1 MTAGHR
7 GAQTVCKSPRQ
18 SQARTDARDARA
30 GGGSLHL
37 DRNSPHASP
46 TGRSDRPQDVCQRL
60 EPPTQQRAQRR
71 QTGQMD
77 TFCRTHRARP

>member
-7 GAQTVCKSPRQ
+7 GAQTVCKSPRL
-18 SQARTDARDARA
+18 SQARTDAGDARA

-46 TGRSDRPQDVCQRL
+46 AGR
-60 EPPTQQRAQRR
+60 
-71 QTGQMD
+71 
-77 TFCRTHRARP
+77 